1 MDTKSWRDI
10 GKRSLFMLS
19 LAVLLS
25 APPAG
30 AEGILF
36 LTGAEGGGGG
46 GTYNYYTFAGIVA
59 PVVTDSYGNG
69 VVQKHWI
76 EFLGYDYP
84 AGDRDI
90 NATAIGLE
98 SALGYRNGGEKG
110 WAGAY
115 AGLHYS
121 NTWLSP
127 DNPES
132 SVRGSQIRPLLQV
145 EGERAVTADWRLN
158 GMARYTFGADSHW
171 GRGRIMYRLYDRVYT
186 GPEFIAHGDAD
197 YQAWQGGWFVTG
209 FEPLPGG
216 SIGFKAGV
224 RKIEKAES
232 SAYLGVE
239 FSQMF

>member
-1 MDTKSWRDI
+1 MDTKNWRDF
-10 GKRSLFMLS
+10 GKRSLS
-19 LAVLLS
+19 LLFLGVSLS
-25 APPAG
+25 AAPAG
-30 AEGILF
+30 AKGILF

-59 PVVTDSYGNG
+59 PLAADSFGNG
-69 VVQKHWI
+69 LVQKHWV

-84 AGDRDI
+84 AGDREI

-98 SALGYRNGGEKG
+98 SALGYRNGGDNG
-110 WAGAY
+110 WVGAY

-121 NTWLSP
+121 NTRLSP
-127 DNPES
+127 DNPDS
-132 SVRGSQIRPLLQV
+132 RVRGSQIRPLCQL
-145 EGERAVTADWRLN
+145 EGERALTTDWRIN
-158 GMARYTFGADSHW
+158 GIARYTFRSDSYW
-171 GRGRIMYRLYDRVYT
+171 GRGRIMYRAYNRVYT

-197 YQAWQGGWFVTG
+197 YRAWQGGWFVTG

-216 SIGFKAGV
+216 SIGFKAGA
-224 RKIEKAES
+224 RKIENAET